1 MRRYGY
7 LLLAGLFFLGSCNEF
22 QQAVKDAKKETP
34 APPKDN
40 YIILLDLSDRILFNN
55 QQQVPKDIAV
65 INSIYGVFKSKLG
78 VKDPTHLYYGLHDK
92 LKVLIAPQ
100 KTTPKSLYDMV
111 GSLRIDLSAEQPDK
125 KAALIDEIEKTF
137 NKVLPEIYKQA
148 VIGNNSTAYS
158 GADIWKYFNE
168 DLADDLEKDGQN
180 TLFIITDGYMDLE
193 KMEERPSQ
201 NNRYA
206 SCSQII
212 NLLKKYPDWE
222 AKFTEGD
229 YGILPVAKKF
239 PGLRVVLLQ
248 VNPKDD
254 WNGEYSLLTKIWG
267 KWFTEMGI
275 SNYRFIKDDNVNEVK
290 ESLEKFIDVKVAGKI
305 TTIPWTKIT
314 TIDSSLMQSATETQ
328 TAKEKIPAHETI
340 TPVTNAVAPPSE
352 EKKITTAISNTTL
365 SPSVKK
371 PAVVEPGVP
380 DESDASILT
389 GKKKD
394 NTAVKSNVGKDD
406 ILSDGTP
413 ANGFNTG
420 IKKDNKKEPLTISTK
435 HKP

>member
-7 LLLAGLFFLGSCNEF
+7 LLLTGLFFLGGCNEF
-22 QQAVKDAKKETP
+22 QQAVKDAKKEIP
-34 APPKDN
+34 PPPKDN
-40 YIILLDLSDRILFNN
+40 YIILLDLSDRILYNN
-55 QQQVPKDIAV
+55 QQQVPKDISV
-65 INSIYGVFKSKLG
+65 INSIYGVFKSKMG
-78 VKDPTHLYYGLHDK
+78 VKDPTHLYYSVHDK
-92 LKVLIAPQ
+92 LKLLIAPQ

-111 GSLRIDLSAEQPDK
+111 GGLRIDLSAEQPDK
-125 KAALIDEIEKTF
+125 KAVQIDETEKTF
-137 NKVLPEIYKQA
+137 STTLPEIYKLA

-193 KMEERPSQ
+193 KAEERPSQ

-212 NLLKKYPDWE
+212 NLLKKFPDWE

-229 YGILPVAKKF
+229 YGFLPIAKKF
-239 PGLRVVLLQ
+239 PNLKVVLLQ
-248 VNPKDD
+248 VNPREE
-254 WNGEYSLLTKIWG
+254 WNGEYSLMTKIWG

-290 ESLEKFIDVKVAGKI
+290 ESMEKFMEVKIAGKPA
-305 TTIPWTKIT
+305 TIAWTKIT
-314 TIDSSLMQSATETQ
+314 SVDSSLLEQPAGLSVKDKRVSRTLPIVT
-328 TAKEKIPAHETI
+328 TTTNNIPKKRPASP
-340 TPVTNAVAPPSE
+340 PVTAAR
-352 EKKITTAISNTTL
+352 TL
-365 SPSVKK
+365 P
-371 PAVVEPGVP
+371 EQGIP
-380 DESDASILT
+380 DESDAGVLT

-394 NTAVKSNVGKDD
+394 NAPLKKKVSKREDD
-406 ILSDGTP
+406 LLNDGTP

-420 IKKDNKKEPLTISTK
+420 IKKDTK
-435 HKP
+435 RKNR